1 CEPDL
6 QAWPEPDPARASV
19 MERAATHYGVP
30 LVSLK
35 GALELGVLGEWG
47 VARDQIQEVEAWVA
61 ATAAPP
67 RRGWANR
74 APLRPSRGGFRI
86 NGTAPGVESGSAIVL
101 LGCI

>member
-1 CEPDL
+1 
-6 QAWPEPDPARASV
+6 

-67 RRGWANR
+67 RRD
-74 APLRPSRGGFRI
+74 
-86 NGTAPGVESGSAIVL
+86 
-101 LGCI
+101 